1 MKLRYKLVAL
11 SLLGVAIVACDPLED
26 IYQEIDSEGV
36 TVVNEKEEYVLT
48 SADYETIS
56 KAALKDAKT
65 KADTALANKVK
76 SELALNSFA
85 SGDKYI
91 PAVLTSLYPSWG
103 NGSTIGVTY
112 QFQGDASELETK
124 YANLDWTSLS
134 DEDYINIWGADAPV
148 RFLSPSHG
156 VNEIP
161 ALLKNKFPNA
171 VEGAYVSVDYKYA
184 SEEPSW
190 TGSVNPVFS
199 ENFESQTKDEDINLK
214 GWVQQCTVGKRTWQA
229 KLNSGNL
236 YAQFSANG
244 YSDGEVVSWLV
255 TPAIAVSSADLNLTF
270 DLKYGYYNADCLD
283 VLVSTDFDGND
294 VAAATWTE
302 VTDQFADFDKIDKPS
317 SGYGDAL
324 VNVGSMSLASY
335 NGQSVYV
342 AFRYTGN
349 GPKAATTTVQI
360 DNVTVSNLKWT
371 NRPETED
378 RIALFAFNGSSWK
391 ASSDDDVVLLTNE
404 DYDAMGAP
412 GTNNNFSSS
421 IDPDNYVP
429 QFLSAYLPYAQNGDE
444 MAVLYKFY
452 NSSEKVTTLESRVYT
467 FNGSWAPITN
477 IVTKEKETY
486 IISGGKWMFSPIIN
500 VTPTKEQLQKLVDW
514 VAENHPGYVDAK
526 YKDSEYWFGAS
537 ANYMNF
543 NITMYKRLSND
554 PDGILKAM
562 SDDEAKAYLQ
572 EMLAEGARQFMELN
586 YPNAETQMNG
596 ADLYY
601 ALTLTVYDDG
611 AYYLYTYRFK
621 SLGKGQFEQDGDP
634 TVTNK

>member
-1 MKLRYKLVAL
+1 M
-11 SLLGVAIVACDPLED
+11 ACDPLED

-134 DEDYINIWGADAPV
+134 DEDYIKIWGADAPV

-255 TPAIAVSSADLNLTF
+255 TPAIAVSSADFEF
-270 DLKYGYYNADCLD
+270 D
-283 VLVSTDFDGND
+283 
-294 VAAATWTE
+294 
-302 VTDQFADFDKIDKPS
+302 I
-317 SGYGDAL
+317 
-324 VNVGSMSLASY
+324 
-335 NGQSVYV
+335 
-342 AFRYTGN
+342 
-349 GPKAATTTVQI
+349 
-360 DNVTVSNLKWT
+360 
-371 NRPETED
+371 
-378 RIALFAFNGSSWK
+378 
-391 ASSDDDVVLLTNE
+391 
-404 DYDAMGAP
+404 
-412 GTNNNFSSS
+412 
-421 IDPDNYVP
+421 
-429 QFLSAYLPYAQNGDE
+429 
-444 MAVLYKFY
+444 
-452 NSSEKVTTLESRVYT
+452 
-467 FNGSWAPITN
+467 
-477 IVTKEKETY
+477 
-486 IISGGKWMFSPIIN
+486 
-500 VTPTKEQLQKLVDW
+500 
-514 VAENHPGYVDAK
+514 
-526 YKDSEYWFGAS
+526 
-537 ANYMNF
+537 
-543 NITMYKRLSND
+543 
-554 PDGILKAM
+554 
-562 SDDEAKAYLQ
+562 
-572 EMLAEGARQFMELN
+572 
-586 YPNAETQMNG
+586 
-596 ADLYY
+596 
-601 ALTLTVYDDG
+601 
-611 AYYLYTYRFK
+611 
-621 SLGKGQFEQDGDP
+621 
-634 TVTNK
+634 